1 MGLGGL
7 YTHKFV
13 SAYALLSLLYPAI
26 IVEGP
31 SPLVF
36 LKIGTF
42 CWPFLGSSA
51 LHVVWVEGV
60 ELFLKIYLWLFYI
73 ILQTSWTNLNSM
85 IQKIKNKKSL
95 TVQIFYNLQN
105 HPSFYAEARGRECF
119 VGQSI
124 LLDNDSTMLSERST
138 RMGETST
145 TPWLSSRKVI
155 IIIKKPILK
164 IFKFKYK

>member
-1 MGLGGL
+1 M
-7 YTHKFV
+7 YKF
-13 SAYALLSLLYPAI
+13 SIICKTTPLS
-26 IVEGP
+26 
-31 SPLVF
+31 
-36 LKIGTF
+36 T
-42 CWPFLGSSA
+42 
-51 LHVVWVEGV
+51 
-60 ELFLKIYLWLFYI
+60 
-73 ILQTSWTNLNSM
+73 QRM
-85 IQKIKNKKSL
+85 
-95 TVQIFYNLQN
+95 
-105 HPSFYAEARGRECF
+105 ARGRECF